1 MMLNKPKFWDKQ
13 NTFLS
18 IILSP
23 LSKVFLFIIFIKKK
37 FTKLQRFN
45 LPIVCVGNI
54 YIGGT
59 GKTPISIFL
68 ANEISKMGKKTIILR
83 KYYKSHYD
91 EYNLIKNNFK
101 NLSVNRDRVT
111 GLREAEKANYDL
123 AILDDGF
130 QDYRIKKNLN
140 IICFHQNQLIGNGL
154 VLPSGPLRDNL
165 NSLRDADIIIINGST
180 NKNFEEKIL
189 SINKK
194 LKIFYSSYKLIN
206 ANKFLNK
213 KLLVVAGI
221 GNPENFFQLLEE
233 NNLNIKKKLTFP
245 DHYVFKKSE
254 IEKILNEAKSKNYSV
269 IMTEKDYFKIKDYNL
284 KGVNYLKIS
293 LEISNFKKLIKKIID
308 INDKNS

>member
-23 LSKVFLFIIFIKKK
+23 LSKVFLLIIFIKKK

-101 NLSVNRDRVT
+101 NLSVNKDRVT

-194 LKIFYSSYKLIN
+194 LEIFYSSYKLIN

>member
-1 MMLNKPKFWDKQ
+1 MLNKPKFWDKQ

-23 LSKVFLFIIFIKKK
+23 LSKVFLLIIFIKKK

-101 NLSVNRDRVT
+101 NLSVNKDRVT

-194 LKIFYSSYKLIN
+194 LEIFYSSYKLIN